1 MAFARVINRGDLRGI
16 TPFKKRRGKKKK
28 ISSAVPKDAGTC
40 DVGHQAMESSVT
52 DPNLGFGLAFQL
64 GAGLAFTH
72 LWEWVMHM
80 RAVPSFLPPV
90 LFPAYLRVGQP
101 RMERGMGEG

>member
-1 MAFARVINRGDLRGI
+1 
-16 TPFKKRRGKKKK
+16 
-28 ISSAVPKDAGTC
+28 
-40 DVGHQAMESSVT
+40 MESSVT

-80 RAVPSFLPPV
+80 RAVPSFLPPSS
-90 LFPAYLRVGQP
+90 LLCLP
-101 RMERGMGEG
+101 EGWPTSHGAWDG